1 MGTLPSGVASTR
13 AELLGGAAST
23 GALSLV
29 VRPAQGRSP
38 ADAGVAHPSSPSPSP
53 IPALLP
59 SPEPLPAE
67 DMGVQHSRAFRMF
80 PSFLAGEPLSKS

>member
-1 MGTLPSGVASTR
+1 MGTLPGGVASTR

-38 ADAGVAHPSSPSPSP
+38 ADAGVTRTRGQRCKRPRHPS
-53 IPALLP
+53 
-59 SPEPLPAE
+59 LPARTRL
-67 DMGVQHSRAFRMF
+67 S
-80 PSFLAGEPLSKS
+80 PSFLERACLPPAT